1 MKTGYEMWVGQPIV
15 LRVAAGTLR
24 VPLRGTLVAET
35 TEVVRIRIADSW
47 EVDICK
53 SMITGVEQDAPVL
66 TVQ

>member
-1 MKTGYEMWVGQPIV
+1 
-15 LRVAAGTLR
+15 LR

-47 EVDICK
+47 EVDIFK

>member
-1 MKTGYEMWVGQPIV
+1 MKSGFEMLVGLPIV
-15 LRVAAGTLR
+15 LRVAAGSLR

-47 EVDICK
+47 EVDIFK

>member
-1 MKTGYEMWVGQPIV
+1 MKSGFEMWVGLPIV
-15 LRVAAGTLR
+15 LKVTAGSLR

-35 TEVVRIRIADSW
+35 NEVVRIRIADSW
-47 EVDICK
+47 EVDVFK

>member
-1 MKTGYEMWVGQPIV
+1 MKSAFEMWVGLPIV
-15 LRVAAGTLR
+15 LRVAAGSLR

-47 EVDICK
+47 EVDIFK

>member
-1 MKTGYEMWVGQPIV
+1 MKSGFEMLVGLPIV
-15 LRVAAGTLR
+15 LRVAAGSLR

-35 TEVVRIRIADSW
+35 SEVVRIRIADSW
-47 EVDICK
+47 EVDIFK

>member
-1 MKTGYEMWVGQPIV
+1 MKSGFEMWVGLPIV
-15 LRVAAGTLR
+15 LRVAAGSLR

-47 EVDICK
+47 EVDIFK

>member
-1 MKTGYEMWVGQPIV
+1 MRNGFEMWVGQPIV

-47 EVDICK
+47 EVDIFK

>member
-1 MKTGYEMWVGQPIV
+1 MKSGFEMWVGLPIV
-15 LRVAAGTLR
+15 LRVAAGSLR

-35 TEVVRIRIADSW
+35 SEVVRIRIADSW
-47 EVDICK
+47 EVDIFK

>member
-1 MKTGYEMWVGQPIV
+1 MKSGFEMLVGFPIV
-15 LRVAAGTLR
+15 LRVAAGSLR

-35 TEVVRIRIADSW
+35 SEVVRIRIADSW
-47 EVDICK
+47 EVDIFK

>member
-1 MKTGYEMWVGQPIV
+1 MKSGFEMWVGLPIV

-35 TEVVRIRIADSW
+35 SEVVRIRIADSW
-47 EVDICK
+47 EVDIFK

>member
-47 EVDICK
+47 EVDIFK